1 MNLTLTGGTQQQRDG
16 FSRAISRC
24 TYPFDTLTADVN
36 VSWPPEPTCPG
47 HKEFACTHNDGAVWQ
62 IEIRNTLDSDQPM
75 AFYEE
80 TCIHEAMHVVT
91 FVKALPTSITAWFYK
106 DSGSGRVNGE
116 AADWNP
122 LDSDWGDR
130 IQETVA
136 EVLKDVFLAD
146 QYRYADNRTN
156 WLLDQ
161 DHFTDLMNLV
171 IPTATGGEEKTIAWL
186 DSFAS

>member
-1 MNLTLTGGTQQQRDG
+1 MNLTLTGGTEQQRSWFD
-16 FSRAISRC
+16 RALSRC
-24 TYPFDTLTADVN
+24 KYNFDVIDADVN
-36 VSWPPEPTCPG
+36 VSWPAEPTCPG
-47 HKEFACTHNDGAVWQ
+47 HKEFACTHYDGAVWQ
-62 IEIRNTLDSDQPM
+62 IEIRNTLDSDQSM
-75 AFYEE
+75 TFYEE

-91 FVKALPTSITAWFYK
+91 FVKAVPTTAAAWFYK
-106 DSGSGRVNGE
+106 NADSGRVNGE
-116 AADWNP
+116 VADWNP

-146 QYRYADNRTN
+146 QYRAFDNRTN

-161 DHFTDLMNLV
+161 AHFTDLMNLV
-171 IPTATGGEEKTIAWL
+171 VPAATGGFEHTLAYI